1 MHLQFLKGGNKLEA
15 KNLILGLQH
24 LGLPTNCYEET
35 LKFYQL
41 LGFGVQTQ
49 EDNRGKRVCFLKLL
63 DMVLEVYESEDCT
76 LQTGAWDH
84 IAINVNDVEATFRFI
99 TSTMSIENVTIQT
112 LPFFEKGVR
121 FFTITGPNGERVEF
135 NQYL

>member
-49 EDNRGKRVCFLKLL
+49 EDNRGKRVCFLKLQ
-63 DMVLEVYESEDCT
+63 DMVLEVDESDDCA

-84 IAINVNDVEATFRFI
+84 IAINVNDIEATFRFI
-99 TSTMSIENVTIQT
+99 TATMSIENVTI
-112 LPFFEKGVR
+112 
-121 FFTITGPNGERVEF
+121 
-135 NQYL
+135 

>member
-1 MHLQFLKGGNKLEA
+1 MEA

-49 EDNRGKRVCFLKLL
+49 EDNRGKRVCFLKLQ

-112 LPFFEKGVR
+112 LPFSKKVYASSRLRVQMENVWNSISIYNREKNCV
-121 FFTITGPNGERVEF
+121 
-135 NQYL
+135 